1 MKRLSTKI
9 VFSAAVL
16 VIGLHVADDSFLQ
29 PQPGTSAADHLVSG
43 LVPLAVLG
51 LAAAAYPRVSGGAR
65 AAIALLLGVF
75 GIATGIEAVYYT
87 TKVGPSGDDF
97 TGLLAIPARITLLG
111 LGVVTPW
118 RPDAGH
124 GGPLH
129 RTVRRAAIVL
139 AAVLCA
145 MFVIF
150 PLGYA
155 YRRHACR
162 ASTGRGHRPREQGR

>member
-1 MKRLSTKI
+1 
-9 VFSAAVL
+9 
-16 VIGLHVADDSFLQ
+16 
-29 PQPGTSAADHLVSG
+29 
-43 LVPLAVLG
+43 LAVI
-51 LAAAAYPRVSGGAR
+51 AVVVTVYPRLRGGGC
-65 AAIALLLGVF
+65 AAIALTFGVF
-75 GIATGIEAVYYT
+75 GIAAGIEAVHYT
-87 TKVGPSGDDF
+87 TNVGPSGDDF

-111 LGVVTPW
+111 LGVVTLW
-118 RPDAGH
+118 QTRRRH